1 MKKNFKNAVRN
12 GLSKANKTLPSKY
25 FYDAIGDKIFVK
37 IMHMPEYYLT
47 RAEQEIFKNKVD
59 EIVTYLK
66 INKENPFEI
75 IELGAGDGT
84 KTKLLLKEL
93 TSNNFNFK
101 YVPIDISN
109 DALINLKNSLS
120 KKFNSLIVETKQGD
134 YFEVLDDLNKNNI
147 KKIILFLGSNIG
159 NMSDENATL
168 FLQKLSSK
176 MHKNDI
182 VLLGTDVI
190 KNKNIVLPAYS
201 DAAGITKRFNLNL
214 LTRINN
220 ELGAN
225 FNIDNFDHLATYTEN
240 EGIARS
246 FLVSKIK
253 QSVNIKGLEKT
264 FEFEKG
270 EKIHTENSRKYNDEI
285 LESVLKNSGLQ
296 ISEKLMDSKKYFADY
311 ILTKK

>member
-1 MKKNFKNAVRN
+1 MKKNFKNAVHN
-12 GLSKANKTLPSKY
+12 GLSKTNKTLPSKY

-120 KKFNSLIVETKQGD
+120 KEFNNLTVETKQGD

-159 NMSDENATL
+159 NMSDKNATL

-246 FLVSKIK
+246 FLISKSK
-253 QSVNIKGLEKT
+253 QSVYIKSLEKT

-285 LESVLKNSGLQ
+285 LKTVLKNSGLQ
-296 ISEKLMDSKKYFADY
+296 ISEKLMDSKKYFANY